1 MSAKR
6 LIIIWRVTMIKADNL
21 TMVYGKDFKAV
32 DDLSFEIK
40 PGEIV
45 GFAGPNGAGKTTVI
59 KMLTGILKPTEG
71 MAVVNGFD
79 IVKEPLKAKES
90 FAYVADNPDI
100 FLQLTGIE
108 YINYIAN
115 LYRVPLEGTRGPNQ
129 WTWQRGSVSRIL
141 LGLPMREY
149 SHGMRQK
156 TMVIAA
162 LIHNPP
168 AWILDEPMTGL
179 DPTAAFELKQMMK
192 EHAAK
197 GNAVLFSTHVLEVAE
212 KLCDRIMIIN
222 HGQNLYQGT
231 VEDLEK
237 QHPGKDLE
245 AIFIEMIGMMRMSV
259 GGSKEDIINGGCDMN
274 YTGIRSL
281 MDIFRKNSEMQLPE
295 TKGYRCLALIAVL
308 GIMIPCVVIVGL
320 ISYVMTEALIEV
332 NNPGGG
338 MLFEMQILSAF
349 PWCLE

>member
-1 MSAKR
+1 
-6 LIIIWRVTMIKADNL
+6 MIKADNL

-32 DDLSFEIK
+32 DNLSFQIK

-45 GFAGPNGAGKTTVI
+45 GFAGPNGAGKTTAI

-71 MAVVNGFD
+71 KAIINGHD
-79 IVKEPLKAKES
+79 IVEDPIKAKES

-100 FLQLTGIE
+100 LLQLTGIE

-115 LYRVPLEGTRGPNQ
+115 LYKVPLEDR
-129 WTWQRGSVSRIL
+129 VSRIDDL
-141 LGLPMREY
+141 AERFSIKDSLGRPMREF

-222 HGQNLYQGT
+222 HGQSLYQGT
-231 VEDLEK
+231 VEDLEAK
-237 QHPGKDLE
+237 NPGKDLE
-245 AIFIEMIGMMRMSV
+245 AIFIEMIG
-259 GGSKEDIINGGCDMN
+259 GGANES
-274 YTGIRSL
+274 
-281 MDIFRKNSEMQLPE
+281 
-295 TKGYRCLALIAVL
+295 
-308 GIMIPCVVIVGL
+308 
-320 ISYVMTEALIEV
+320 
-332 NNPGGG
+332 
-338 MLFEMQILSAF
+338 
-349 PWCLE
+349 

>member
-1 MSAKR
+1 
-6 LIIIWRVTMIKADNL
+6 MIKADNL
-21 TMVYGKDFKAV
+21 SMIYGKDFKAV
-32 DDLSFEIK
+32 DGLSFEIK

-59 KMLTGILKPTEG
+59 KMLTGILRPMQGSATI
-71 MAVVNGFD
+71 NGYD

-100 FLQLTGIE
+100 LLQLTGIE

-115 LYRVPLEGTRGPNQ
+115 LYKVPMEERQERVTELADRFGITD
-129 WTWQRGSVSRIL
+129 S
-141 LGLPMREY
+141 LGIPMREY

-179 DPTAAFELKQMMK
+179 DPTAAYELKQMMK
-192 EHAAK
+192 EHANK

-222 HGQNLYQGT
+222 HGKNLYQGT
-231 VEDLEK
+231 VENLEA

-245 AIFIEMIGMMRMSV
+245 AIFIEMIG
-259 GGSKEDIINGGCDMN
+259 
-274 YTGIRSL
+274 GIAQE
-281 MDIFRKNSEMQLPE
+281 K
-295 TKGYRCLALIAVL
+295 AA
-308 GIMIPCVVIVGL
+308 
-320 ISYVMTEALIEV
+320 
-332 NNPGGG
+332 
-338 MLFEMQILSAF
+338 SAK
-349 PWCLE
+349 